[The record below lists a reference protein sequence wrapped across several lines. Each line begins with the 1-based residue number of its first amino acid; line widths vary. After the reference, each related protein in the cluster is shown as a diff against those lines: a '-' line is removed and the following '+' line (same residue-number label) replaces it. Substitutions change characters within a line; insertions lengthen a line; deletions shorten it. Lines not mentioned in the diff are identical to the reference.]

1 MTMKRPDSPAILG
14 LLTLAAILSI
24 GALVLIGMDRTVPPE
39 VWALIAGAV
48 GAVGGW
54 VGKTVT
60 TETPTPAAPTE
71 APAPAEPEAVSAPA
85 HWSPVAFV
93 DPVPVAV
100 DDDELARRQNND
112 VA

>member
-24 GALVLIGMDRTVPPE
+24 GALVLIGMERTVPPE

-54 VGKTVT
+54 VGKTIT
-60 TETPTPAAPTE
+60 TE
-71 APAPAEPEAVSAPA
+71 APTVEA
-85 HWSPVAFV
+85 
-93 DPVPVAV
+93 DPYPG
-100 DDDELARRQNND
+100 DPLTRTGQ
-112 VA
+112 